1 MNPFLRSTFA
11 FWKYIF
17 ISIGIALTYAFSIGF
32 VFSFSVICIL
42 SDAFL
47 FGFLFSLE
55 GLLMWNILR
64 YGILESQ
71 HPLMKI
77 ILQIVLGILMIGSI
91 LGIETIVLYLLFNPC
106 FDLYIQSLMIR
117 IFISILL
124 YLLFLL
130 YYKSNLEGK
139 EPVNPNENIILE
151 EKEPKELLERITV
164 RNGQKIK
171 IIPLN
176 EIIYL
181 QAEGDYV
188 AIITAEGRW
197 LKEQTMK
204 YFEENLPG
212 NLFIR
217 IHRSYIVALSA
228 ISRIERAEQQHNL
241 ILFNKERI
249 KISITGYRI
258 LKEKLKL

>member
-1 MNPFLRSTFA
+1 MNPFLRSKFA
-11 FWKYIF
+11 FWKYVI
-17 ISIGIALTYAFSIGF
+17 ISFGIALTYAFSLGF
-32 VFSFSVICIL
+32 VFSFSIICIL
-42 SDAFL
+42 FDAFL
-47 FGFLFSLE
+47 YGFLYALE
-55 GLLMWNILR
+55 GLLMWNVLR
-64 YGILESQ
+64 YGIIESQ
-71 HPLMKI
+71 NPLLKI
-77 ILQIVLGILMIGSI
+77 FLQIALGILIIGSI
-91 LGIETIVLYLLFNPC
+91 LGIESIGLYLLFNPC
-106 FDLYIQSLMIR
+106 FDAYVQSLMIR
-117 IFISILL
+117 IFISILV

-130 YYKSNLEGK
+130 YYKSSMEDTESANQ
-139 EPVNPNENIILE
+139 NEHIVQAEN
-151 EKEPKELLERITV
+151 EPKEILERITV

-171 IIPLN
+171 IIPIN

-204 YFEENLPG
+204 YFEENLPN